1 MPPPRH
7 PLRCPLSLAFSLTLL
22 SLSPAALSLSLWF
35 WAGDKTSWEGKRVR
49 DTSAL
54 ESQRDDLHARLSQA
68 HAQADAAAAQLREA
82 QSKHWEEVKA
92 MKDADATLMSEA
104 DSLANELQEK
114 TNQLT
119 EAKKEMIRM
128 DQASKDEI
136 GRLSH
141 MAGLISAELEKRV
154 NELTQI
160 TAERNALATEQA
172 TDRKKIETLEAS
184 LTSLEGTFKS
194 TIQGDRER
202 IKVRVRALHSLPP
215 LSLKRS

>member
-1 MPPPRH
+1 
-7 PLRCPLSLAFSLTLL
+7 
-22 SLSPAALSLSLWF
+22 
-35 WAGDKTSWEGKRVR
+35 
-49 DTSAL
+49 
-54 ESQRDDLHARLSQA
+54 
-68 HAQADAAAAQLREA
+68 
-82 QSKHWEEVKA
+82 
-92 MKDADATLMSEA
+92 MKDAEATLLSEA

-119 EAKKEMIRM
+119 EAKKEMIRV

-154 NELTQI
+154 NELTQV

-172 TDRKKIETLEAS
+172 ADRKKIETLEAS

-202 IKVRVRALHSLPP
+202 IKVRVRALHSSPTTFPRTPFKTLSFTPPHLALPTSSY
-215 LSLKRS
+215 SLPYFRRGCASKRRNTAPWKPTNSPSSRRRKRWPPIWPPRNATPPPCRWVYVGSYPGPYLAPI